1 MFCIILFPPSYSFSV
16 LPCKT
21 GSCSTSSELS
31 LYVRRPV
38 DDASCLLTDGFAKQ
52 SALPLISILID
63 NPIRLETASSF
74 NMSYYKKAFV
84 TLVVVCVAS
93 ALPIKREVPQGWHKF
108 SASIAVNWTDVSNLS

>member
-1 MFCIILFPPSYSFSV
+1 MGITEYKSTSSPSPCSVLFSFPLLSPSYPFSV

-31 LYVRRPV
+31 LYVRRLV

-52 SALPLISILID
+52 SALPLLSVLID

-74 NMSYYKKAFV
+74 NMSYFKKAFV

-93 ALPIKREVPQGWHKF
+93 ALPIKREVPQG
-108 SASIAVNWTDVSNLS
+108 